1 MKLKILYPVIDGEIT
16 GGNIICL
23 RIIEESLRRGYQVI
37 VNSPTEGKFTDI
49 LKEKGIKVYHLDTR
63 RTFRIDNA
71 IKLAWMIKKENV
83 NLIHS
88 HGPLGVIIL
97 SCLAGWLAAVPVINH
112 AHIRDFPSA
121 NRLVRLYHYLSNW
134 ITNRFFCTRVIAV
147 SESVKKTM
155 VKEGVSADKI
165 TVVYNGIDTH
175 TIRDNLRS
183 SIEIRKSFGLNEN
196 QRIIGEIGRLCRFK
210 GQRVLIESALQVLKK
225 FPESIFMLVGEDLEG
240 AGRYRKELED
250 LTGEL
255 GLKQNVIFTGYR
267 QDVMD
272 LMNTFDIFVLP
283 SLDEGLPV
291 VILEAMAAGKA
302 VIATAVGGSPEIV
315 IHGQTGTLVPAE
327 NSDKLAEAIIYHLEN
342 PEISKIMGEQGPICL
357 LCAEDKPTQCHRRLV
372 AEYYATHIEGVQI
385 RHL

>member
-1 MKLKILYPVIDGEIT
+1 MKLKIIYPVIDGEVT

-23 RIIEESLRRGYQVI
+23 RIIEESLKSGYQVV

-49 LKEKGIKVYHLDTR
+49 LRARGIKVYNLDTR

-71 IKLAWMIKKENV
+71 IKLACLIKKENV

-88 HGPLGVIIL
+88 HGPLGVTIL

-112 AHIRDFPSA
+112 AHIGDFPSA
-121 NRLVRLYHYLSNW
+121 NCLIRLYHYLFNW
-134 ITNRFFCTRVIAV
+134 ITSRFFCARVIAV

-155 VKEGVSADKI
+155 IKQGVSADKI
-165 TVVYNGIDTH
+165 TVVYNGIDTD
-175 TIRDNLRS
+175 TIGDSVRS

-196 QRIIGEIGRLCRFK
+196 QRIIGEIGRLCKFK
-210 GQRVLIESALQVLKK
+210 GQRVLIESASQVLKK
-225 FPESIFMLVGEDLEG
+225 FPEAIFMLVGEDLEG
-240 AGRYRKELED
+240 RGKYRKELED

-255 GLKQNVIFTGYR
+255 GLKQNIIFTGYR

-272 LMNTFDIFVLP
+272 LLNTFDIFVLP

-291 VILEAMAAGKA
+291 VILEAMAAEKA
-302 VIATAVGGSPEIV
+302 VIATAVGGTPEIV
-315 IHGQTGTLVPAE
+315 IDGQTGTLISAE

-342 PEISKIMGEQGPICL
+342 PEVSKSMGQMGQARVKQFFSL
-357 LCAEDKPTQCHRRLV
+357 SQMLDKVMDMYKKVL
-372 AEYYATHIEGVQI
+372 
-385 RHL
+385 